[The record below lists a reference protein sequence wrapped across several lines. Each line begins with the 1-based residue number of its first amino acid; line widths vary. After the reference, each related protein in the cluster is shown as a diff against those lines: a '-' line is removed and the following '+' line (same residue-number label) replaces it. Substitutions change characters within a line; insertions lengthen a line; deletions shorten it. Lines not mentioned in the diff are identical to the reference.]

1 MGLSGTPILILK
13 EGTKRTRGKDAQQNN
28 IMAAKAIADAV
39 KSSLGPRGMDK
50 MLVDSMGDVVITNDG
65 VTILKEMDVDH
76 PAAKMMVEVAKAQDT
91 ECGDGTTSAVV
102 LAGELLKKA
111 EDLLD
116 SNIHPTTIASGYRM
130 AAQRALEVLDSG
142 AIEVSIDDREN
153 LKRMAMT
160 SMISKSVSGS
170 RDHMADVAVEAV
182 ATVAE
187 EVDGKYSVDLDDI
200 KMVKKQGGTME
211 DTEVIRGIIVD
222 KGPVHSSMPKKVEN
236 ARIALIDSAMEIKK
250 TEIDAKIQ
258 INDPTQ
264 MQAFL
269 DQEERMLRDMVDRVQ
284 EVGANVVFTQK
295 GMDDLVQYFMDKR
308 GIFGIRRVKKSDME
322 KIAKATG
329 AKIVSKIGELSEEDL
344 GEADLVEAR
353 KVQDEEMTYITGCG
367 NPKALSILIRGGT
380 EHVVEEI
387 ERSLEDAVH
396 VVAVGIEDGKMITGG
411 GSTAV
416 ELAMRLREYAASV
429 GGREQIAI
437 DAFAG
442 ALEGIPKV
450 LAENAGF
457 DPIDLLIDL
466 RRAHK
471 NGEKHAGV
479 NVYTGKVADMFKE
492 NVLEPLRVGKQAI
505 NSATEA
511 TVMVLRIDDVIASKG
526 GSRAPGG
533 PKDMDLED

>member
-111 EDLLD
+111 VDLLD

-130 AAQRALEVLDSG
+130 AAQRALEVLDSA